1 MTINSKTALQIKRLQ
16 ENLVDRDGII
26 RTLKAE
32 NQKLSRG
39 TEAIKRVL
47 NAQAVKPV
55 VVKKPTTK
63 KRVVKKS

>member
-63 KRVVKKS
+63 RVVKKS

>member
-47 NAQAVKPV
+47 NQAVKPV